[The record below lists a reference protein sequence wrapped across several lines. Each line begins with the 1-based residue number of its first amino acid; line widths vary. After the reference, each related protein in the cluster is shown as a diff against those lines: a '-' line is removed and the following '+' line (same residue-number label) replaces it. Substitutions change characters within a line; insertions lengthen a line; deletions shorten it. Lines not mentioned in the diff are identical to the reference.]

1 MARNDRGD
9 SLDLSSMGDDD
20 IRGLVLNELR
30 EQPNLDADWI
40 DVQVRDGHI
49 TLSGRVGT
57 DAEIRVAGNI
67 VSDVI
72 GPESMSN
79 ELVIDEAHRGERAAG
94 ADEAAMEVEE
104 LESQTGGDT
113 GQQTDTAD
121 HLQENLDEE
130 GGEAVAVDPR
140 DPTTVLDERR
150 GSASSAAPLVP
161 IAEWPICGARY
172 P

>member
-1 MARNDRGD
+1 MDPMARNDRGD

-130 GGEAVAVDPR
+130 HWGTHDMHSSIR
-140 DPTTVLDERR
+140 DGTTYTPPDHPTPDGY
-150 GSASSAAPLVP
+150 GSS
-161 IAEWPICGARY
+161 EEH
-172 P
+172 